1 MKRLKNLLCFLLLIV
16 CGCVEPY
23 EFRIDNETPTLVVE
37 GYISDVSYEKFIE
50 YPADGRYFTVK
61 LRLTSDVINVA
72 DEFVTGASV
81 KIINDLGH
89 EWAYIE
95 SYSSLGSYILD
106 DKNFKAEI
114 GRLYKLQMTLSEGK
128 IYESAWE
135 GLTNVNLPPIGN
147 VGFEEIEKQVFVV
160 EAGEEV
166 VTSIKG
172 INVFVEL
179 PPYENEQPV
188 YYKWDFDPTWIYIA
202 PLARFMT
209 PDKECWATNERYLQ
223 HYALQ
228 ADYVGGYRKNLFFM
242 ETVRNERIF
251 DRFSV
256 LVKQFAMSEDFYYF
270 WKEMQEQTQQK
281 GLFDKPPYN
290 LKTNIKSLTRE
301 EKVSGYFGVVSEQVT
316 RWYFDKD
323 DLSYI
328 VQNTMKADCEVVY
341 GPGPPAPTC
350 LSCLDYH
357 NGKATNVMPA
367 WWD

>member
-1 MKRLKNLLCFLLLIV
+1 MKQLRNFLYLLPLIAY
-16 CGCVEPY
+16 GCVEPY
-23 EFRIDNETPTLVVE
+23 EFRIDNNEPSLVVE
-37 GYISDVSYEKFIE
+37 GYISTLSFDNYTE

-61 LRLTSDVINVA
+61 LRLTSDVKNVA

-81 KIINDLGH
+81 KIINDMKQ
-89 EWAYIE
+89 EWTYLE
-95 SYSSLGSYILD
+95 SHSSLGTYILD

-114 GRLYKLQMTLSEGK
+114 GVLYKLQITLSEGK
-128 IYESAWE
+128 TYESSWE
-135 GLTNVNLPPIGN
+135 GLTNETLPAIGN
-147 VGFEEIEKQVFVV
+147 VGFQEVEKQVYVV

-166 VTSIKG
+166 VTTIKG

-179 PPYENEQPV
+179 PPHDDDSPI

-202 PLARFMT
+202 PKALHMS
-209 PDKECWATNERYLQ
+209 PEKICWATNERYLQ

-228 ADYVGGYRKNLFFM
+228 TDYVGGYNKNLFFM

-251 DRFSV
+251 ERFSV
-256 LVKQFAMSEDFYYF
+256 LVRQSAVSEDFYYF

-290 LKTNIKSLTRE
+290 LKTNIKSLTGE
-301 EKVSGYFGVVSEQVT
+301 EKVSGYFGVVSEQIR
-316 RWYFDKD
+316 RWYFNKD

-328 VQNTMKADCEVVY
+328 IQNTMKADCEVVY

-350 LSCLDYH
+350 VSCLDYH
-357 NGKATNVMPA
+357 NGSSTNVKPS
-367 WWD
+367 WWE